1 MMARTITFVTE
12 ITLLECDDIALDVV
26 KQNIAK
32 TDAIYFQLIDK
43 TVKVDEIKLI
53 EIAEGN

>member
-12 ITLLECDDIALDVV
+12 ITLLECDDIALDDV